1 MKFYI
6 NLEDNKIDTNVKN
19 EIIDDFLTFFVDE
32 GDLVINFNSNN
43 YQKIKMIFKEN
54 INSTLTQSFKTS
66 IELNMVYEFN
76 KGVNL
81 NEFVIVDE
89 DNLDINYVK
98 DVVQAQDSFY
108 EVSNVLLS
116 DSDIK
121 YNVNID
127 LDGVNAKALH
137 NVAVIARN
145 KNVKDF
151 YVKINSNEKT
161 TYGELNNFGVVKDK
175 ATLNF
180 NGIGYIKN
188 GASQSQAHQ
197 ESKIITFDP
206 GVNAQANPYLIID
219 ESDVEASHAAA
230 VGAMDEEQLYYIQSR
245 GIDFENAS
253 KLITFGYLKP
263 IINKINNEELKN
275 KLENLIEEKVNV

>member
-6 NLEDNKIDTNVKN
+6 NLEDDSIDTNVKN
-19 EIIDDFLTFFVDE
+19 EVIDNFLTFFVDE
-32 GDLVINFNSNN
+32 GDLNIIFNTKLK
-43 YQKIKMIFKEN
+43 QKIKLIFSENVKSTITKIFKQD
-54 INSTLTQSFKTS
+54 INLE
-66 IELNMVYEFN
+66 IDYECQKN
-76 KGVNL
+76 VQI

-89 DNLDINYVK
+89 DDLKIDYVK
-98 DVVQAQDSFY
+98 KVKQATNSFY

-116 DSDIK
+116 DSDIN

-127 LDGVNAKALH
+127 LDGINAQALH
-137 NVAVIARN
+137 NVAVIAR
-145 KNVKDF
+145 KNNIKDF
-151 YVKINSNEKT
+151 YVKINNNAPES
-161 TYGELNNFGVVKDK
+161 YGELNNFGVVKDE

-188 GASQSQAHQ
+188 GATKSQAHQ

-206 GVNAQANPYLIID
+206 GVSAQANPYLIID

-245 GIDFENAS
+245 GIDYDNAS

-263 IINKINNEELKN
+263 IINKISNEELKN
-275 KLENLIEEKVNV
+275 KLEDLIEKKVNI

>member
-19 EIIDDFLTFFVDE
+19 EIIDNFLTFFVDE
-32 GDLVINFNSNN
+32 GDLDINFNDN
-43 YQKIKMIFKEN
+43 YYQQIKLVFKDN
-54 INSTLTQSFKTS
+54 INSTITQSFRKS
-66 IELNMVYEFN
+66 IELNMLYELSR
-76 KGVNL
+76 GVNL

-89 DNLDINYVK
+89 DDLDINYVK
-98 DVVQAQDSFY
+98 VVKQAQDSFY
-108 EVSNVLLS
+108 EISNVLLS

-121 YNVNID
+121 YNVTID
-127 LDGVNAKALH
+127 LDEINAKALH
-137 NVAVIARN
+137 NVAAIARN

-151 YVKINSNEKT
+151 YVKINSNAKAS
-161 TYGELNNFGVVKDK
+161 YGELNNFGVVKDN

-206 GVNAQANPYLIID
+206 GVSAQANPYLIID

-245 GIDFENAS
+245 GIDYENAS

-263 IINKINNEELKN
+263 IINKINNEELKT
-275 KLENLIEEKVNV
+275 KLENLIEKKVNI